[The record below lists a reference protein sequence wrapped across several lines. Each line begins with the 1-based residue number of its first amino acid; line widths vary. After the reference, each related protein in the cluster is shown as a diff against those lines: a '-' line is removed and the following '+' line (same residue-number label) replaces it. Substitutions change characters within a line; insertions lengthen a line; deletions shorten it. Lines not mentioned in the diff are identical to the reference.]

1 MAAFRKMLRRIY
13 GTLADSTGGIRAD
26 RQARG

>member
-1 MAAFRKMLRRIY
+1 MLRRKY
-13 GTLADSTGGIRAD
+13 GSLADSTGGIRAD